1 MALQYQSRPEPMN
14 ATPHHSKVKVSV
26 TLSDSFYIA
35 GDAVT
40 GKMELESRADKGLGL
55 GIIMVELVAIEE
67 LTSRDHAATSTFL
80 RIHRL
85 FQGPGLP
92 PSNAVLP
99 HPVAEEPP
107 LPAHHHRARRG
118 LTTFLFRLPL
128 PPSSPPSID
137 FGNGLARIRYEVRA
151 SVGVAWKDQNR
162 LVTDKSP
169 VDVLQRYPGG
179 IDATGDEGG
188 SFDFD
193 TWPAPEGLI
202 VGEGGKIWVQGRVLG
217 GMLVAGES
225 ACVELQVKNH
235 SAKRTTGL
243 HVTFSRH
250 LHLPVPA
257 NSADRKVPH
266 PLQISDTLASITFR
280 GPEYITHPS
289 TEGIA
294 QLVFDV
300 PRTARTVSA
309 YLRHGGDIDED
320 EAESDA
326 FRRRTR
332 TAPLFEV
339 RGVLAIRIAM
349 PVGSKDIVLELPVAV
364 YHPATLPPP
373 PPEPYPYPAP
383 DIFSDPHPNHN
394 SSASTPPPG
403 PTPILYADR
412 PLPSPYAYPSP
423 PPAIPLLP
431 QSIPAPLHTQLVIPP
446 YRAHDGQLWFPTP
459 PAYVGGPYQDQPP
472 PPRPASTNVGATQ
485 ASILPTGLPVS
496 GLPISGAPEHL
507 HNHFSYQQYQ
517 NYPPQPEVTT
527 GHGTRAARIS
537 HHLRATS
544 RARSAS
550 PPALIAPPT
559 QVTVDVIAPKP
570 MPSPKVVT
578 ETHDATDNDD
588 PFARSF
594 GRVGTRTR
602 SLSVVKL
609 EEMVARAAAETE
621 AKASAQREGRG
632 AAVDKTLPV
641 PPVPSGKPSGYG
653 ANRRVFAQDIF
664 QQMGPQEETMGR
676 PVTEAGAEMIP
687 HTPSLSAL
695 SILRPPP
702 RRDGLAFPSYGGQG
716 NEESGLD
723 ALERR
728 LAEQVGTRK
737 SPPLPPRDLRT
748 VLDLGSISP
757 LPPPPPVPAPVPV
770 PGKKSMTQERADDVH
785 AGAAVNESAISSLA
799 LGAEEDFGG
808 RNANANTNPNLN
820 LALPDV
826 QIEGEEEAEGEDPDA
841 DGRTQRHGKGASS
854 SSERGTYKA
863 RSRKSAKS
871 NSKEK
876 DKDKDKE
883 RVRSKSKEGK
893 AKRKKKRDGRRDEV
907 DDEAARLR
915 SATKGRVAEWLDKL
929 EACEPGPEPEL
940 DSSRSPPEP
949 DREAATI
956 AAAVATSATATAASS
971 PTVPSPVIESKPN
984 PRSSGFV
991 PVSTLR
997 RAPISLPLESAST
1010 PTPASASAPSPA
1022 STALVHEPFS
1032 SSTAATP
1039 NLTALPAPV
1048 PVRRLAHIFPPPSQ
1062 VEVKY
1067 DVKSA
1072 RGGRGGRVMA
1082 VAAIWAE
1089 AAETT
1094 VSSAGASAGS
1104 CSRTATPTLA
1114 PTPKQVKASRPAA
1127 AKGPKAMQSK
1137 VAATAVVGVPNKA
1150 PIKPMTSI
1158 VDPARVSP
1166 TPAPVK
1172 QRPSSPAKEKEKE
1185 KEVSRPPRARFGFG
1199 LGAAAA
1205 ATPSSPAVSSSI
1217 ATPVLSSTASL
1228 ARSPI
1233 TTTTTMTTTM
1243 TQPAM
1248 SNNASSP
1255 SSSPLRP
1262 AQSRPHPRSQPA
1274 PAPAPAAGQRPPMV
1288 NGGGLKAAELAFGQ
1302 ARLRDL
1308 IKRYQGQTA

>member
-1 MALQYQSRPEPMN
+1 MN
-14 ATPHHSKVKVSV
+14 ATPHHPKVKVSV
-26 TLSDSFYIA
+26 TLSDSFYVA

-80 RIHRL
+80 HIHRL
-85 FQGPGLP
+85 FQGPSLP

-99 HPVAEEPP
+99 HPVAGEPP

-137 FGNGLARIRYEVRA
+137 LGNGLARIRYEVRA
-151 SVGVAWKDQNR
+151 SVGAAWKDQNR
-162 LVTDKSP
+162 LVTDKCP

-243 HVTFSRH
+243 HVTVSRH
-250 LHLPVPA
+250 LHLPAPA
-257 NSADRKVPH
+257 NSDVRKVPH

-280 GPEYITHPS
+280 GPEYIAQPS

-326 FRRRTR
+326 FRKRTR

-339 RGVLAIRIAM
+339 RCVLAIRIVM
-349 PVGSKDIVLELPVAV
+349 PIGSKDIVLELPVAV

-383 DIFSDPHPNHN
+383 DLLSDPHPNHN
-394 SSASTPPPG
+394 SSASTPPTG

-412 PLPSPYAYPSP
+412 PLTSPYTYPSP

-446 YRAHDGQLWFPTP
+446 YRAYDGQLWFPTP

-472 PPRPASTNVGATQ
+472 PPRPASANVGATQ
-485 ASILPTGLPVS
+485 KSILPTGLPVS
-496 GLPISGAPEHL
+496 GTPEQFHK
-507 HNHFSYQQYQ
+507 HFSSQQHQY
-517 NYPPQPEVTT
+517 YPPHPPQPEETM
-527 GHGTRAARIS
+527 GHGARAARIS
-537 HHLRATS
+537 HHLRSTS

-550 PPALIAPPT
+550 PPAPIAPPT

-609 EEMVARAAAETE
+609 EEMAVRAAAEIE
-621 AKASAQREGRG
+621 AEARAQKEGRG

-641 PPVPSGKPSGYG
+641 LPVLSCKSSGYR
-653 ANRRVFAQDIF
+653 ANWRVFAQDIF
-664 QQMGPQEETMGR
+664 QQMGPQEETMRG
-676 PVTEAGAEMIP
+676 PVTETGAEIIP

-695 SILRPPP
+695 SLLRPPP
-702 RRDGLAFPSYGGQG
+702 RRDGLALPSYGEQG
-716 NEESGLD
+716 NGGCGLD

-728 LAEQVGTRK
+728 LVEQVGTRK
-737 SPPLPPRDLRT
+737 PSPLPPPDLLT
-748 VLDLGSISP
+748 VLDLGSNSP

-770 PGKKSMTQERADDVH
+770 PGKKSMAQERPDDVD

-808 RNANANTNPNLN
+808 RNANANANPNLN
-820 LALPDV
+820 LALPNV

-871 NSKEK
+871 DSKEK
-876 DKDKDKE
+876 DKDKDKG

-893 AKRKKKRDGRRDEV
+893 AKKKRRRDGKHNEQ

-915 SATKGRVAEWLDKL
+915 SATKGRVAEWLGKL

-940 DSSRSPPEP
+940 VSSSSPPEP
-949 DREAATI
+949 EREAATI
-956 AAAVATSATATAASS
+956 AGATTSTATTAAPS

-984 PRSSGFV
+984 PRSSGFIA
-991 PVSTLR
+991 VSTLR
-997 RAPISLPLESAST
+997 RAPISLPPESTST
-1010 PTPASASAPSPA
+1010 PTPTPTPAPPPA
-1022 STALVHEPFS
+1022 STALAHEPFS

-1039 NLTALPAPV
+1039 NLNALPAPV
-1048 PVRRLAHIFPPPSQ
+1048 PVRRLAHVYTPPSQ
-1062 VEVKY
+1062 VEAKY
-1067 DVKSA
+1067 DIKSA
-1072 RGGRGGRVMA
+1072 RGGRGGRVTA

-1089 AAETT
+1089 VADTA

-1104 CSRTATPTLA
+1104 CSRTTTPTLA
-1114 PTPKQVKASRPAA
+1114 PTPTPRQAKASRPAA
-1127 AKGPKAMQSK
+1127 AKGPKAKQSK
-1137 VAATAVVGVPNKA
+1137 AAATAVAGVPNKV

-1158 VDPARVSP
+1158 VGPARVSP
-1166 TPAPVK
+1166 IPAPVK
-1172 QRPSSPAKEKEKE
+1172 RPPSSSAKEREKE
-1185 KEVSRPPRARFGFG
+1185 KEVSRPPRTLFGFG

-1228 ARSPI
+1228 ARPPI
-1233 TTTTTMTTTM
+1233 TTTTTMTTTT
-1243 TQPAM
+1243 TQAAM
-1248 SNNASSP
+1248 SNNAPSPSP
-1255 SSSPLRP
+1255 SSPPLRQ
-1262 AQSRPHPRSQPA
+1262 AQSRPHPRSRPA
-1274 PAPAPAAGQRPPMV
+1274 PAPVPAPAAGQRSPMV
-1288 NGGGLKAAELAFGQ
+1288 NGGGLKAAEVAFGQ

-1308 IKRYQGQTA
+1308 IKRYQGQTT